1 MAMPIRMGQLDAS
14 GLLFNARPWKI
25 DLIFLTQGLFTPP
38 SQVSTVRQQISY
50 YLMAG
55 TIMQAQVAGVRELR
69 GQFNQNDLLEAL
81 RSAELTES
89 VGAHRT
95 MLLLVPAAP
104 ATVAR
109 DMLKTFKSSI
119 NPPQL
124 NPAASSRSDAA
135 GIINRFQNG
144 GAAVEAVVVAAVV
157 VAVVAVEVVVDAV
170 AVAVVAV
177 VDVAVVLLAWTL
189 TPTTTSTTP
198 SHLAAMI
205 RTMKM
210 MMILISILTTM
221 TICRLFQS
229 VYVSKVEVGQWE
241 VGRHSYIWLNQY
253 TIVHWWKCTV
263 WFEVKEIVRSAQLDT
278 MNRYASRDY
287 YFKKLY

>member
-1 MAMPIRMGQLDAS
+1 
-14 GLLFNARPWKI
+14 
-25 DLIFLTQGLFTPP
+25 
-38 SQVSTVRQQISY
+38 
-50 YLMAG
+50 
-55 TIMQAQVAGVRELR
+55 
-69 GQFNQNDLLEAL
+69 
-81 RSAELTES
+81 
-89 VGAHRT
+89 

-157 VAVVAVEVVVDAV
+157 
-170 AVAVVAV
+170 
-177 VDVAVVLLAWTL
+177 VAVVLLAWTL